1 MSTTPPPAHP
11 TDQDMR
17 AAQERTGAEIAPGL
31 TGAEL
36 DEVER
41 DYGIRFA
48 ADHRL
53 FLSVGLPTGGS
64 WPDWRDGNARNL
76 RTRLAWPV
84 DGVLFDVENNA
95 FWPADW
101 GPRPAQL
108 KHAIRSARYQL
119 AKVPQLIPVY
129 GHRYL
134 PGVAGQWGHPVLS
147 IMQTDVV
154 CYGVDLV
161 DWVAVE
167 FGGATRRDA
176 VSTVGFWSDLTG

>member
-11 TDQDMR
+11 TEQDMR
-17 AAQERTGAEIAPGL
+17 ALQARTGAEIAPGL

-36 DEVER
+36 DAVER

-84 DGVLFDVENNA
+84 DGVLFDVENGA
-95 FWPADW
+95 FWPTAW
-101 GPRPAQL
+101 GPRPARL
-108 KHAIRSARYQL
+108 KHAIRSARYHL
-119 AKVPQLIPVY
+119 AKVPRMIPLY

-147 IMQTDVV
+147 MMQTDVV
-154 CYGVDLV
+154 VYGADLA

-167 FGGATRRDA
+167 FDGASRRAA
-176 VSTVGFWSDLTG
+176 VSTVGFWSELT